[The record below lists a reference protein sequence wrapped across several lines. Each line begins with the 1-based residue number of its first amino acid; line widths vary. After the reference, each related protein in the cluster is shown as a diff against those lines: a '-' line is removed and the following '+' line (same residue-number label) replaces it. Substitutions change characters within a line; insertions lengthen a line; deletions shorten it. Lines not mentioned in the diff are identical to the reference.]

1 MVLSPSNSPECLSSL
16 TPYQTSVETN
26 KGVRQKNR
34 TAFDNNNI
42 KTLLLPS
49 LPIEDDCH
57 IWTLPQTHQSTPPGD
72 SGLSPSHSVVAV
84 SNLRHWPKGISS
96 GSSVEMGFSVPI
108 CGGTTASFHGPV
120 FVDDPRASSNGPR
133 KLVSGFVHNGSDMV
147 KYRRTRSGCFTCRG
161 RRVKCDETHPV
172 CERCKKGNRSCVY
185 PDAPTLKGP
194 LNQKKTKDAAA
205 VVATSE
211 TDELKQETRLQ
222 DHRFE
227 EEPPDKHLLFTC
239 SNGKERTASC
249 PTRKPS
255 TMATRAVKTKTSL
268 LLRQEWAHLPLD
280 FQHHLAYFVA
290 NITNHHYS
298 IANDGDGFFSA
309 ILPSMAVQ
317 HEPLLH
323 AVVGFSAYHAT
334 LQKPDGQLQDFLR
347 YYHGGVTR
355 LLESLQRKEANNVP
369 VLVTI
374 LQLATMEEFLGDWV
388 NLMRHQKAALEII
401 THIFEPATVMDT
413 AVGRMCLNW
422 YSRYDNY
429 VAIMGGFPTGLSREW
444 FDVTMQYCQSRVEA
458 QPESLRWKIDYRS
471 ARLRLITFDMS
482 MLYARGSRG
491 QLPPQAFAREHTRLT
506 HELHDWKRSWD
517 PSLTDPTYLIT
528 DLSYRRDPGPE
539 DIVDAY
545 KAGTLF
551 HPPLFTTTLIT
562 AEWHSIVIMHLSQA
576 AKTPPPPLLAKVREH
591 AYAACQFF
599 EAVERWPACPPG
611 ALVSL
616 QPCISIA
623 ALFLP
628 HDGKHQM
635 WLRRKFA
642 LLDTLGFI
650 HPTTRRLKMAR
661 LFRDP
666 SCSRWWLPNDEGLT
680 PVLQS
685 IRAFADERNA
695 AAVDDKLD
703 NIREVRHLFVK
714 LSLEEDKEETGN
726 KDGLAERQINR

>member
-1 MVLSPSNSPECLSSL
+1 MDGHFASAP
-16 TPYQTSVETN
+16 
-26 KGVRQKNR
+26 
-34 TAFDNNNI
+34 
-42 KTLLLPS
+42 
-49 LPIEDDCH
+49 
-57 IWTLPQTHQSTPPGD
+57 PQE
-72 SGLSPSHSVVAV
+72 
-84 SNLRHWPKGISS
+84 S
-96 GSSVEMGFSVPI
+96 GSSVGMGFSVP
-108 CGGTTASFHGPV
+108 GMRGDATAAFHRSV
-120 FVDDPRASSNGPR
+120 FVSDPRNSNGRR
-133 KLVSGFVHNGSDMV
+133 KLVSAFENGTDMV

-185 PDAPTLKGP
+185 PDPPTLKGP
-194 LNQKKTKDAAA
+194 LNQKKTKDAV
-205 VVATSE
+205 VVAHQFPHNTSV
-211 TDELKQETRLQ
+211 TDEVEPETRLQ
-222 DHRFE
+222 GHQFE
-227 EEPPDKHLLFTC
+227 EEPPDKDLLSKASVTC
-239 SNGKERTASC
+239 SNGTTLTASREK
-249 PTRKPS
+249 PETTRKLP
-255 TMATRAVKTKTSL
+255 TMAARAVKTKTV
-268 LLRQEWAHLPLD
+268 LLRPEWAHLPLD
-280 FQHHLAYFVA
+280 FQHHLAYFVS

-298 IANDGDGFFSA
+298 IANDGDDFFSI

-317 HEPLLH
+317 HDPLLH

-347 YYHGGVTR
+347 YYNGGVTR
-355 LLESLQRKEANNVP
+355 LLECLQRKEANNVP

-444 FDVTMQYCQSRVEA
+444 FQVTTKYCQSQAEK
-458 QPESLRWKIDYRS
+458 QPDDLRWKIDHRS

-482 MLYARGSRG
+482 MLYAQGSRG
-491 QLPPQAFAREHTRLT
+491 QLPPEAFTREHTRLT
-506 HELHDWKRSWD
+506 QELHQWKSSWYQ
-517 PSLTDPTYLIT
+517 SLLDPTYLVT
-528 DLSYRRDPGPE
+528 DLSYRKEPSPD

-545 KAGTLF
+545 KFGTLF
-551 HPPLFTTTLIT
+551 YPPLFTTTLIT

-576 AKTPPPPLLAKVREH
+576 AKTPPPPLLAEVREH
-591 AYAACQFF
+591 AYAACQYF
-599 EAVERWPACPPG
+599 EAVERWPDRPLG

-695 AAVDDKLD
+695 AAVDDQLD

-714 LSLEEDKEETGN
+714 LSLAEDEEEARTKSD
-726 KDGLAERQINR
+726 LARR